1 MSEGYYYKYT
11 QTSWRTIVV
20 LLGNHNAVII
30 FYTQN
35 IHTEIL
41 TERTN
46 VRYIFGF
53 QMYSVIYVGSDKFLI
68 TFKLALK
75 SQSIFGKNKSLS
87 N

>member
-1 MSEGYYYKYT
+1 MFEFPGALLNYLIGNLPELKRMSEGYYYKYT

-35 IHTEIL
+35 IHTEML
-41 TERTN
+41 TEGTN

-53 QMYSVIYVGSDKFLI
+53 LRRS
-68 TFKLALK
+68 
-75 SQSIFGKNKSLS
+75 
-87 N
+87 